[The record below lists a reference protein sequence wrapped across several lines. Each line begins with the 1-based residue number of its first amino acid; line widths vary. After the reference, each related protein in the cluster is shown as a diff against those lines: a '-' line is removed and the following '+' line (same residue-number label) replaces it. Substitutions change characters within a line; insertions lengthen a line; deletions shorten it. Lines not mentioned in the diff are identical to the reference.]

1 MAKKKKIYK
10 VGIDSETY
18 AISLVESPAIEET
31 LVALEEQKPI
41 KIQLADE
48 EKYMVYSAVL
58 VPDKPIYRRNE
69 DGDEFYIEF
78 TKESIEKMAQEYLMN
93 YRQNEITLDHATMAN
108 DITLVE
114 SWIKTDMYKD
124 KSVAIGLSEDL
135 PIGTWIAGLKVNQID
150 AWNRIKNGELRGFS
164 VESMISLEEFSKQE
178 QNTNNMSI
186 ETNDNMFWDKM
197 KNILSEVFTSLSMS
211 KKDEADIESS
221 ETYKITPE
229 SAAKELEAILSKDS
243 DDKSYPLS
251 AMTDPLNIELANQSG
266 FTSVEAYLDEVYA
279 IKTDGYTSGTSAQ
292 ANFEENALP
301 TEPTVEPNTITVQVQ
316 PLTEEEKSTIE
327 EGIKSGA
334 TEAPKVEEKPQENNA
349 HLEELINSLKEEIN
363 ALKEMNNGL
372 NDKVKEL
379 SKEPSTK
386 PVNTNAKPSGASTY
400 SAWREQMRS
409 MIG

>member
-41 KIQLADE
+41 KVQLADE

-93 YRQNEITLDHATMAN
+93 YRQNEITLDHETMAN

-178 QNTNNMSI
+178 QNTNNMNI
-186 ETNDNMFWDKM
+186 ETNDMFWDKL
-197 KNILSEVFTSLSMS
+197 KNILKDTFS
-211 KKDEADIESS
+211 KKVEEQTIE
-221 ETYKITPE
+221 
-229 SAAKELEAILSKDS
+229 
-243 DDKSYPLS
+243 
-251 AMTDPLNIELANQSG
+251 ELAANSG
-266 FTSVEAYLDEVYA
+266 FTNVEDYKKEVEAVKAEL
-279 IKTDGYTSGTSAQ
+279 
-292 ANFEENALP
+292 EEQNAEEP
-301 TEPTVEPNTITVQVQ
+301 AVEPTVEPTV
-316 PLTEEEKSTIE
+316 EEPKPAE
-327 EGIKSGA
+327 EPKVDEP
-334 TEAPKVEEKPQENNA
+334 TVEEPKVEEKPKEDNTK
-349 HLEELINSLKEEIN
+349 HLEELIGSLKEEIN
-363 ALKEMNNGL
+363 ALKEMNSGL

-379 SKEPSTK
+379 SKEPSAK
-386 PVNTNAKPSGASTY
+386 PVNTNAKPSAADTY

>member
-1 MAKKKKIYK
+1 MTKKKKIYK

-41 KIQLADE
+41 KVQLADE

-58 VPDKPIYRRNE
+58 VPDRPIYRRNE

-93 YRQNEITLDHATMAN
+93 YRQNEITLDHETMAN

-178 QNTNNMSI
+178 QNTNNMNI
-186 ETNDNMFWDKM
+186 ETNDMFWDKL
-197 KNILSEVFTSLSMS
+197 KNILKDTFS
-211 KKDEADIESS
+211 KKVEEPTV
-221 ETYKITPE
+221 E
-229 SAAKELEAILSKDS
+229 
-243 DDKSYPLS
+243 
-251 AMTDPLNIELANQSG
+251 ELAANSG
-266 FTSVEAYLDEVYA
+266 FTNVEEYQKEVEAVKAEL
-279 IKTDGYTSGTSAQ
+279 
-292 ANFEENALP
+292 EEQNAEEP
-301 TEPTVEPNTITVQVQ
+301 AVEPTVEPTV
-316 PLTEEEKSTIE
+316 EEPKPAE
-327 EGIKSGA
+327 EPKV
-334 TEAPKVEEKPQENNA
+334 EEPVVEEQKVEEKPKEDNTK
-349 HLEELINSLKEEIN
+349 HLEELIGSLKEEIN
-363 ALKEMNNGL
+363 ALKEMNSGL

-379 SKEPSTK
+379 SKEPSAK
-386 PVNTNAKPSGASTY
+386 PVNTNAKPSAADTY
-400 SAWREQMRS
+400 SAWREQLRN

>member
-41 KIQLADE
+41 KVQLADE

-58 VPDKPIYRRNE
+58 VPEKPIYRRNE

-178 QNTNNMSI
+178 QNTNNMNI
-186 ETNDNMFWDKM
+186 ETNDMFWDKL
-197 KNILSEVFTSLSMS
+197 KNILKDTFS
-211 KKDEADIESS
+211 KK
-221 ETYKITPE
+221 
-229 SAAKELEAILSKDS
+229 
-243 DDKSYPLS
+243 
-251 AMTDPLNIELANQSG
+251 
-266 FTSVEAYLDEVYA
+266 VE
-279 IKTDGYTSGTSAQ
+279 
-292 ANFEENALP
+292 
-301 TEPTVEPNTITVQVQ
+301 EPTVEELAANSGFTNVEEYEKEVEAVKEELEEQNAPTEPQAQEPTVET
-316 PLTEEEKSTIE
+316 PKTEETVTE
-327 EGIKSGA
+327 ETNVEEPKP
-334 TEAPKVEEKPQENNA
+334 TEEAPKAEEKPQENNK

-386 PVNTNAKPSGASTY
+386 PVNTNAKPSAADTY
-400 SAWREQMRS
+400 SAWREQLRN
-409 MIG
+409 MIR

>member
-41 KIQLADE
+41 KVQLADE

-58 VPDKPIYRRNE
+58 VPDKPIFRRND

-93 YRQNEITLDHATMAN
+93 YRQNEITLDHETMAN

-178 QNTNNMSI
+178 QNTNNMNI
-186 ETNDNMFWDKM
+186 ETNDMFWDKL
-197 KNILSEVFTSLSMS
+197 KNILKDTFS
-211 KKDEADIESS
+211 KKVEEPTV
-221 ETYKITPE
+221 E
-229 SAAKELEAILSKDS
+229 
-243 DDKSYPLS
+243 
-251 AMTDPLNIELANQSG
+251 ELAANSG
-266 FTSVEAYLDEVYA
+266 FTNVEDYQKEVEAVKAELDEQN
-279 IKTDGYTSGTSAQ
+279 AQ
-292 ANFEENALP
+292 
-301 TEPTVEPNTITVQVQ
+301 EPTVEPIVEPTV
-316 PLTEEEKSTIE
+316 EEPKPKE
-327 EGIKSGA
+327 EPKVDEP
-334 TEAPKVEEKPQENNA
+334 TVEEPKVEEKPKDDNTK
-349 HLEELINSLKEEIN
+349 HLEELIGSLKEEIN
-363 ALKEMNNGL
+363 ALKEMNSGL

-379 SKEPSTK
+379 SKEPSAK
-386 PVNTNAKPSGASTY
+386 PVNTNAKPSAADTY

>member
-41 KIQLADE
+41 KVQLADE
-48 EKYMVYSAVL
+48 DKYMVYSAVL
-58 VPDKPIYRRNE
+58 VPDRPIYRRNE

-93 YRQNEITLDHATMAN
+93 YRQNEITLDHETMAN

-178 QNTNNMSI
+178 QNTNNMNI
-186 ETNDNMFWDKM
+186 ETNDMFWDKL
-197 KNILSEVFTSLSMS
+197 KNILKDTFS
-211 KKDEADIESS
+211 KKVEEPTV
-221 ETYKITPE
+221 E
-229 SAAKELEAILSKDS
+229 
-243 DDKSYPLS
+243 
-251 AMTDPLNIELANQSG
+251 ELAANSG
-266 FTSVEAYLDEVYA
+266 FTNVEDYQKEVEAVKAEL
-279 IKTDGYTSGTSAQ
+279 
-292 ANFEENALP
+292 EEHNTEEPAV
-301 TEPTVEPNTITVQVQ
+301 EPTVEPTV
-316 PLTEEEKSTIE
+316 EEPKPAE
-327 EGIKSGA
+327 EPKVD
-334 TEAPKVEEKPQENNA
+334 EPVVEEPKVEEKPKEDNTK
-349 HLEELINSLKEEIN
+349 HLEELIGSLKEEIN
-363 ALKEMNNGL
+363 ALKEMNSGL

-379 SKEPSTK
+379 SKEPSAK
-386 PVNTNAKPSGASTY
+386 PVNTNAKPSAADTY

>member
-41 KIQLADE
+41 KVQLADE

-93 YRQNEITLDHATMAN
+93 YRQNEITLDHETMAN

-178 QNTNNMSI
+178 QNTNNMNI
-186 ETNDNMFWDKM
+186 ETNDMFWDKL
-197 KNILSEVFTSLSMS
+197 KNILKDTFS
-211 KKDEADIESS
+211 KKVEEPTV
-221 ETYKITPE
+221 E
-229 SAAKELEAILSKDS
+229 
-243 DDKSYPLS
+243 
-251 AMTDPLNIELANQSG
+251 ELAANSG
-266 FTSVEAYLDEVYA
+266 FTNVEDYKKEVEAVKAEL
-279 IKTDGYTSGTSAQ
+279 
-292 ANFEENALP
+292 EEQNAEEP
-301 TEPTVEPNTITVQVQ
+301 AVEPTVEPTV
-316 PLTEEEKSTIE
+316 EEPKPAE
-327 EGIKSGA
+327 EPKVD
-334 TEAPKVEEKPQENNA
+334 EPVVEEPKVEEKPKDDNTK
-349 HLEELINSLKEEIN
+349 HLEELIGSLKEEIN
-363 ALKEMNNGL
+363 ALKEMNSGL

-379 SKEPSTK
+379 SKEPSAK
-386 PVNTNAKPSGASTY
+386 PVNTNAKPSAADTY